1 MYIQA
6 WDIRDGSPYLF
17 FNDSDITKNITKNI
31 TMIKP
36 PDGIY
41 QPFYFDIENQEWVGS
56 EPFHNENGDGQEE
69 DNNGGEEMQDKMEEQ
84 IAHLMFENSQLQS
97 SIQETEEEMAG
108 MLFSIA
114 EIVEKSNKEE
124 NSGEDVIDDTEIP
137 NI

>member
-17 FNDSDITKNITKNI
+17 FDDSDITDNT
-31 TMIKP
+31 TMIRP

-41 QPFYFDIENQEWVGS
+41 QPFYFDTENQKWVGS
-56 EPFHNENGDGQEE
+56 EPFHNENGSENDE
-69 DNNGGEEMQDKMEEQ
+69 DNNEEEREQDKMEEQ
-84 IAHLMFENSQLQS
+84 VAFLMFENSQLQS

-114 EIVEKSNKEE
+114 EMTEKSNKEE
-124 NSGEDVIDDTEIP
+124 DSGEDVIDDTEVP

>member
-17 FNDSDITKNITKNI
+17 FDDSDITDNT
-31 TMIKP
+31 TMIRP

-41 QPFYFDIENQEWVGS
+41 QPFYFDIENQKWVGS
-56 EPFHNENGDGQEE
+56 EPFRDENGSKQGE
-69 DNNGGEEMQDKMEEQ
+69 DNNEEEGAQDKMEEQ
-84 IAHLMFENSQLQS
+84 IAHLIFENSQLQS
-97 SIQETEEEMAG
+97 SVQESEEEMAG

-124 NSGEDVIDDTEIP
+124 NNGEGVEDGTEVPDV
-137 NI
+137 

>member
-17 FNDSDITKNITKNI
+17 FNDSDIADNT

-41 QPFYFDIENQEWVGS
+41 QPFYFDIENQEWIGS
-56 EPFHNENGDGQEE
+56 EPFHNENGSENDE
-69 DNNGGEEMQDKMEEQ
+69 DNNEEEREQDKMEEQ
-84 IAHLMFENSQLQS
+84 VAFLMFENSQLQS

-114 EIVEKSNKEE
+114 EMTEKTNKEE
-124 NSGEDVIDDTEIP
+124 NSGEDGVDDTEVP
-137 NI
+137 NV

>member
-1 MYIQA
+1 MYVQA

-17 FNDSDITKNITKNI
+17 SDDSDITDNT
-31 TMIKP
+31 TMIRP

-41 QPFYFDIENQEWVGS
+41 QPFYFDIENQKWVGS
-56 EPFHNENGDGQEE
+56 ESFRDENGSEQGE
-69 DNNGGEEMQDKMEEQ
+69 DNNEEEGAQDKMEEQ
-84 IAHLMFENSQLQS
+84 VAFLIFENSQLQS

-114 EIVEKSNKEE
+114 EMAEKSNKEE
-124 NSGEDVIDDTEIP
+124 DSGEDVIDDTEVP

>member
-1 MYIQA
+1 MYVQA

-17 FNDSDITKNITKNI
+17 SDDSDITDNT
-31 TMIKP
+31 TMIRP

-41 QPFYFDIENQEWVGS
+41 QPFYFDIENQKWVGS
-56 EPFHNENGDGQEE
+56 EPFSSRKDSEQGE
-69 DNNGGEEMQDKMEEQ
+69 DNNEEEGAQDKMEEQ
-84 IAHLMFENSQLQS
+84 IAFLIFENSQLQS

-114 EIVEKSNKEE
+114 EMTEKSNKEE
-124 NSGEDVIDDTEIP
+124 DSGEDVIDDTEVP